1 MKKKIIALLMVA
13 AMAASLAACNN
24 SGDGQTTTAGNTDA
38 PAATTTLGATTT
50 RRQKTETSFKKKVES
65 DYDMQNPGQY
75 TLPVGLTLDQVIGQL
90 PSKLY
95 VKVPGTNNAGD
106 SEELFTAEFDSL
118 DAFQEKWTYFDK
130 DETVTIG
137 GDKAEGVGGSPRF
150 MTVVKDP
157 TWASSESDYF
167 VNYAV
172 KATLTAKHDVDG
184 NFGLIF
190 RGTNLQGTGADNYFG
205 MYVGIDEPA
214 ASDTDAGTTAVCVGT
229 SKNGTWKE
237 LTSVS
242 IEHATETPY
251 EVEVLVCNDQYIVYV
266 DGEKIITGDID
277 DEMPQGS
284 AGFRSWNQSFEIS
297 DFSVRSLGK
306 DDYAKFGDYY
316 DIQICDVT
324 WSCFDY
330 ESVKG
335 KYGFFADC
343 EVNGKKA
350 QAKAIVTIDP
360 SAKPLSSAVVTTEA
374 PVVKDDE

>member
-13 AMAASLAACNN
+13 AMAASFAACD
-24 SGDGQTTTAGNTDA
+24 SGDDSSTTTAANAVTTAA
-38 PAATTTLGATTT
+38 PAATTTTT

-65 DYDMQNPGQY
+65 DYDVQNPGQY
-75 TLPVGLTLDQVIGQL
+75 TLPLNLTADQVIEQL

-95 VKVPGTNNAGD
+95 VKVPGSYKGGD
-106 SEELFTAEFDSL
+106 SQELFTAEFDSL

-130 DETVTIG
+130 DETVTIDG
-137 GDKAEGVGGSPRF
+137 GTAQGIGGSPRF

-157 TWASSESDYF
+157 AWASSESDYF

-172 KATLTAKHDVDG
+172 KATLTATHENDG

-205 MYVGIDEPA
+205 MYIGIDEPA
-214 ASDTDAGTTAVCVGT
+214 ADDTDAGKTYINVGT

-237 LTSVS
+237 LTNTS

-251 EVEVLVCNDQYIVYV
+251 EVEVLVCNDKYIVYI
-266 DGEKIITGDID
+266 DGTKVIDGDID

-297 DFSVRSLGK
+297 DFSVRSLGAE
-306 DDYAKFGDYY
+306 DYAKFGDYY
-316 DIQICDVT
+316 DIVMCDVT

-330 ESVKG
+330 EPVKG
-335 KYGFFADC
+335 KYGFFADA
-343 EVNGKKA
+343 ELNGKKV
-350 QAKAIVTIDP
+350 QAKALITIDP
-360 SAKPLSSAVVTTEA
+360 SAKPLTSAVVTTEA
-374 PVVKDDE
+374 PVTDNGDE